1 MNPLHPKKDKT
12 SSRKPFQ
19 YSAASDR
26 RSYTEQHMT
35 HAKFLVYLQPVTE
48 NTNGN
53 HAPLTSTP
61 QKSDN
66 LKKQIWNKALR
77 SHQLHWNNH
86 AENGKIHANTLPE
99 TLATMVDTRAKKQ
112 KLKSLRQQSC
122 SPICYGWKTPTER
135 DWCALKGMLKVLLFR
150 IQQYYVN
157 GEWSETNLLGHLS
170 SLEVRDHPETTN
182 HWLISLSLK
191 PPLRVV

>member
-1 MNPLHPKKDKT
+1 
-12 SSRKPFQ
+12 
-19 YSAASDR
+19 
-26 RSYTEQHMT
+26 MT
-35 HAKFLVYLQPVTE
+35 HAKFLFYLQQVTE

-61 QKSDN
+61 PKKSDN

-112 KLKSLRQQSC
+112 KLKSPRQQNC

-182 HWLISLSLK
+182 HWLICLSLSSHH
-191 PPLRVV
+191 